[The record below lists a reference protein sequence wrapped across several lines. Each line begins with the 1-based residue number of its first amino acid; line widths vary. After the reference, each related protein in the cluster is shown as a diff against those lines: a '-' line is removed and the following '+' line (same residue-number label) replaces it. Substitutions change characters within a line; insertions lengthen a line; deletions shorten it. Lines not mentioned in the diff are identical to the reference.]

1 MRIMIT
7 GGGTGGHTS
16 PAVAIIEELRLR
28 DPMLAIQWVGR
39 KGGIEERVCEAYAI
53 PFRPIPTRGWP
64 RKNPLKRAVVG
75 CIVALG
81 FLRAFFYIKKF
92 RPQVVMGVGGYVSVP
107 LTWMAQ
113 RLGVPTVLHEQ
124 NKQLGMANRVLA
136 VRADRLLLS
145 YPDTLGDYPESKAC
159 LVGNP
164 VRSGFTNPIKRAAAC
179 EKLDLDPSIPVVLV
193 CGGSQGAHTLNE
205 AMSGTIE
212 QFRPDEI
219 QFIWMTGNADVV
231 AARAVA
237 SKAEVRVD
245 VHPFIDDM
253 ATACAAATLIVSRA
267 GASSTAELAALGRPS
282 ILVPYPHA
290 TDDHQAENARAFEKA
305 GASVILEDEAC
316 SSERLTGLIR
326 DLIGDAGRLHS
337 MAEAAAAQARP
348 VAVETI
354 VEEVFSLVMEEA
366 H

>member
-16 PAVAIIEELRLR
+16 PAVAIIEELRAR
-28 DPMLAIQWVGR
+28 DPMLAVQWVGC
-39 KGGIEERVCEAYAI
+39 KGGIEERVCAAYAI

-64 RKNPLKRAVVG
+64 RKNLLKRAVVG
-75 CIVALG
+75 CIVLAG
-81 FLRAFFYIKKF
+81 FVRAFFYIKKF

-145 YPDTLGDYPESKAC
+145 YPDTLGDYPDSKAC

-164 VRSGFTNPIKRAAAC
+164 VRSGFTNPIDRVAAC
-179 EKLDLDPSIPVVLV
+179 EKLELDPLIPVVLV
-193 CGGSQGAHTLNE
+193 CGGSQGAHTLNQ
-205 AMSGTIE
+205 ALSDTISQFTPGT
-212 QFRPDEI
+212 I

-231 AARAVA
+231 GARAAAAAVDT
-237 SKAEVRVD
+237 RVD

-290 TDDHQAENARAFEKA
+290 TDGHQGENARAFEEA
-305 GASVILEDEAC
+305 GASLVLLDEAC
-316 SSERLTGLIR
+316 TGERLTDLLR
-326 DLIGDAGRLHS
+326 QLIGNPSQLES
-337 MAEAAAAQARP
+337 MSEAAAAQARP